1 MNRTLKTVV
10 FWLVLGVSALLLW
23 EVVKGTQEGRVHEI
37 SYSRFLSEVDAG
49 NVASVTISG
58 QQIRGW
64 FREGRESFNV
74 VGPSSPSVYLDA
86 LRAKNVEI
94 RFQDTQNSSLPLTLL
109 GTWAP
114 LIMLGA
120 LWFFMI
126 RQMQRRKQ
134 NNGAIPPGSGNM
146 GPSAGPSSLSKVTDQ
161 T

>member
-1 MNRTLKTVV
+1 MNRTLKAVI
-10 FWLVLGVSALLLW
+10 FWLFIGVSALLLW
-23 EVVKGTQEGRVHEI
+23 EVVKGAREGRVHEI

-49 NVASVTISG
+49 NVASVTIAG

-64 FREGRESFNV
+64 FREGRESFLV
-74 VGPSSPSVYLDA
+74 VGPSSPSVYLDT

-114 LIMLGA
+114 LIMLAA

-126 RQMQRRKQ
+126 RQMQKRR
-134 NNGAIPPGSGNM
+134 PGSSGEATASGSI
-146 GPSAGPSSLSKVTDQ
+146 GPTPGSPS
-161 T
+161 